1 MLRSDDEKHISRP
14 IVRIATIGIAV
25 GVALMMLS
33 VSIVKG
39 FQKEV
44 KGMVVGFGSHFQVVS
59 NRDNIGRDSQRL
71 LFSQEVYEDLKLIEN
86 TDTLIIVTNDYT
98 QESVNKILKNIWEKE
113 SKYIV
118 LFSLSNLQINV
129 LLHSFVPKHI
139 RLTQEQ
145 KEEVFQRYN
154 IKNNSQLPEIGRF
167 DPAAKAIL
175 LRPGEVC
182 EITRYDKISY
192 MNKFY
197 RICIS

>member
-1 MLRSDDEKHISRP
+1 M
-14 IVRIATIGIAV
+14 
-25 GVALMMLS
+25 
-33 VSIVKG
+33 
-39 FQKEV
+39 
-44 KGMVVGFGSHFQVVS
+44 
-59 NRDNIGRDSQRL
+59 
-71 LFSQEVYEDLKLIEN
+71 
-86 TDTLIIVTNDYT
+86 IIVTNDYT